1 MRQIPSKLRCR
12 PTQAAGIRVCAIA
25 ALLLACGC
33 GYRVQ
38 SSVRGLPEGI
48 GSLGIPTFKNLS
60 SQFKLEQRVTGAV
73 LKEFTTRTRV
83 PVNSAGSG
91 VDAVLLGEIRSLSSS
106 PVTFGTGTFGSAFL
120 ITVQLSAKL
129 VRVKDKKVIWENA
142 NFLYRERYVLNSK
155 LTDFFSEEN
164 PALDRMA
171 RDFAASLVSAVLNH

>member
-1 MRQIPSKLRCR
+1 MQDAMWQFSRRATCQ
-12 PTQAAGIRVCAIA
+12 THIRFCAIA
-25 ALLLACGC
+25 SLLLACGC

-48 GSLGIPTFKNLS
+48 SSLGVPTFKNQS

-73 LKEFTTRTRV
+73 LKEFSTRTRV
-83 PVNSAGSG
+83 PVNSAQTG
-91 VDAVLLGEIRSLSSS
+91 VDAVLLGEIRSMSSS
-106 PVTFGTGTFGSAFL
+106 PVTFGTDTFGSAFL

-129 VRVKDKKVIWENA
+129 VRVKDKKVIWENP

-155 LTDFFSEEN
+155 LNDFFSEDN